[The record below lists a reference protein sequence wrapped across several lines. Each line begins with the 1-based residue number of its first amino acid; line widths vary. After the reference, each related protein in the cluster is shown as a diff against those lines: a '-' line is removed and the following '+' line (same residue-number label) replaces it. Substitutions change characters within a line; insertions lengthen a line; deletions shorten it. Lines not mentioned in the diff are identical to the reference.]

1 MSLAILCPGQ
11 GGQHRAMFDIVAGRP
26 AAESVIAAA
35 DAVLPAPA
43 RALVGGDIFRNR
55 VAQPL
60 ICAAIL
66 ARWHAIA
73 HDLPTPSLVLGY
85 SVGELAAHAIAGTFA
100 VADCLSL
107 AARRAE
113 LMDEASPPG
122 AGLIAVLGMGERPI
136 RELCTATRVEIAIVN
151 GAAHFV
157 LGGPAASLDAAAEMA
172 ASCGARVVR
181 LNVEA
186 PAHTTYLFPATEAF
200 RKELAG
206 VAMRPAR
213 IPVLAGIDGHV
224 VRDPADAAAT
234 LAAQIAQTVNWSTVI
249 AHAIEM
255 GATVFFELGPGDA
268 LARMVRDAFPSVEAR
283 SLDEFRTL
291 AGAVDRVRR
300 SLDWRA

>member
-11 GGQHRAMFDIVAGRP
+11 GGQHRAMFDIVEGIP
-26 AAESVIAAA
+26 EAEAVIAAA
-35 DAVLPAPA
+35 DGVLPAPA
-43 RALVGGDIFRNR
+43 RVLVEGDIHQNR
-55 VAQPL
+55 LAQPL

-66 ARWHAIA
+66 ARWHALA
-73 HDLPTPSLVLGY
+73 RDLPTPGLILGY
-85 SVGELAAHAIAGTFA
+85 SLGELAAHAIAGTLS
-100 VADCLSL
+100 VADCLRL

-122 AGLIAVLGMGERPI
+122 AGLIAVLGMGERHV
-136 RELCTATRVEIAIVN
+136 RELCTDTRVEIAIVN

-157 LGGPAASLDAAAEMA
+157 LGGPAASLDAAAEIA
-172 ASCGARVVR
+172 TSRGARVVR

-186 PAHTTYLFPATEAF
+186 PAHTAWLLPAAEAF
-200 RKELAG
+200 GTELAR

-213 IPVLAGIDGHV
+213 IPVLAGIDGHA
-224 VRDPADAAAT
+224 VRDPADVASS

-268 LARMVRDAFPSVEAR
+268 LARIVREAFPSVEAR

-291 AGAVDRVRR
+291 AGAVGRLRR
-300 SLDWRA
+300 ALDYN